1 MRTLSARTPP
11 QDAGFYAAAV
21 IVDRSCAPAG
31 VLVDLDGTLV
41 DSESVWWEA
50 QNEVMCS
57 WGSSWSTP
65 DHTHCL
71 GGPLERVS
79 GYMAERTGA
88 QARPE
93 EIGQQ
98 LLSAVETRIRSQ
110 RPRWQPGAVDF
121 LRACPRAAIPTGL
134 VTAAWRSLV
143 EASLERMRVD
153 IGTEPF
159 DVVATGDSVTADKPH
174 AEPYEIAA
182 RAIGVATRDCLAM
195 EDSPTGVQ
203 SALAAGCVV
212 VAVPQGVHIDSSN
225 VLIVDTLENRQPQD
239 LWRDARRHLRLDS

>member
-1 MRTLSARTPP
+1 MTAR
-11 QDAGFYAAAV
+11 
-21 IVDRSCAPAG
+21 SHAPAG

-41 DSESVWWEA
+41 DSEPVWWEA
-50 QNEVMCS
+50 QIEVMTS
-57 WGSSWSTP
+57 WGSSWGTP

-79 GYMAERTGA
+79 GYMAERIGP

-98 LLSAVETRIRSQ
+98 LLVAVETRIRSQ

-121 LRACPRAAIPTGL
+121 LRACRRAAIPTGL

-143 EASLERMRVD
+143 DASLERMRVD
-153 IGTEPF
+153 IGAEPF
-159 DVVATGDSVTADKPH
+159 DVVVTGDSVTAGKPN
-174 AEPYEIAA
+174 AEPYETAA
-182 RAIGVATRDCLAM
+182 RAIGVAAPDCLAV

-212 VAVPQGVHIDSSN
+212 VVAVPQGVRIDGSS
-225 VLIVDTLENRQPQD
+225 VLIVDSLENRQPQD
-239 LWRDARRHLRLDS
+239 LWRDARRHLRLDA

>member
-1 MRTLSARTPP
+1 MM
-11 QDAGFYAAAV
+11 
-21 IVDRSCAPAG
+21 DRSHAPAG

-41 DSESVWWEA
+41 DSEPVWWEA
-50 QNEVMCS
+50 QNEVMTW
-57 WGSSWSTP
+57 WGSSWSTA

-79 GYMAERTGA
+79 GYMAERIGP
-88 QARPE
+88 QARPQ

-98 LLSAVETRIRSQ
+98 LLVAVETRIRSQ

-121 LRACPRAAIPTGL
+121 LRACRRAAIPTGL

-143 EASLERMRVD
+143 DASLERMRVD
-153 IGTEPF
+153 IGAEPF
-159 DVVATGDSVTADKPH
+159 DVVVTGDSVSSGKPH
-174 AEPYEIAA
+174 AEPYETAA
-182 RAIGVATRDCLAM
+182 RAIGVATRDCLAV

-212 VAVPQGVHIDSSN
+212 VAVPQGVRIDGSSL
-225 VLIVDTLENRQPQD
+225 LIVDSLENRQPQE
-239 LWRDARRHLRLDS
+239 LWRDARRHLRLDA

>member
-1 MRTLSARTPP
+1 MTDCSR
-11 QDAGFYAAAV
+11 
-21 IVDRSCAPAG
+21 APAG

-41 DSESVWWEA
+41 DSEPVWWEA
-50 QNEVMCS
+50 QIEVMSS
-57 WGSSWSTP
+57 WGSSWSRP

-79 GYMAERTGA
+79 GYMAERIGT

-93 EIGQQ
+93 
-98 LLSAVETRIRSQ
+98 
-110 RPRWQPGAVDF
+110 AVDF
-121 LRACPRAAIPTGL
+121 LRACRQAAIPTGL

-153 IGTEPF
+153 IGAEPF
-159 DVVATGDSVTADKPH
+159 DVVVTGDSVTAGKPH
-174 AEPYEIAA
+174 AEPYETAA
-182 RAIGVATRDCLAM
+182 RAIGVATRDCLAV

-212 VAVPQGVHIDSSN
+212 VAVPQGVRIDGSSA
-225 VLIVDTLENRQPQD
+225 LIVDSLESRQPQD
-239 LWRDARRHLRLDS
+239 LWRDARRHLRRDA